1 MSVINRMSEIIG
13 LAPIADKIEFIC
25 DSVVDCDAYTRSK
38 IEYLVNGRNIP
49 AFLLIP
55 KGEGPFPA
63 VLVNHQHHSQRNWGK
78 SEVCGLVGDP
88 LQDFGSKL
96 ARAGF
101 VVIAPDA
108 ICFEE
113 RSKRSGYG
121 RKSQRRR
128 MESFPCVMSWYFD
141 RRNPGENC
149 HRRCDRCNKCSERP
163 EYGR

>member
-13 LAPIADKIEFIC
+13 LAPISDKIEFIC

-108 ICFEE
+108 ISL
-113 RSKRSGYG
+113 RY
-121 RKSQRRR
+121 
-128 MESFPCVMSWYFD
+128 VMVF
-141 RRNPGENC
+141 
-149 HRRCDRCNKCSERP
+149 
-163 EYGR
+163 

>member
-113 RSKRSGYG
+113 RRVNA
-121 RKSQRRR
+121 R
-128 MESFPCVMSWYFD
+128 
-141 RRNPGENC
+141 
-149 HRRCDRCNKCSERP
+149 
-163 EYGR
+163 